1 MEQVNQID
9 AAEVTAQTA
18 ALNTEIEG
26 AVAADFNQNDTVA
39 VQAEGTQER
48 LGFDEEWITTREG
61 NNKKW
66 RDPAKAKRIKKI
78 AAASRRRN
86 RRK

>member
-39 VQAEGTQER
+39 HTEAAQTER
-48 LGFDEEWITTREG
+48 LGFDEKWIDTREG

-66 RDPAKAKRIKKI
+66 REPAKEKRKKKI
-78 AAASRRRN
+78 AAASRKRN
-86 RRK
+86 RK